1 MQSGTRGIGKHVEHV
16 ELGHITVMTSVIG
29 AFLRP
34 FTLPFLI
41 NFAMIV
47 LHVVKEVLN
56 TRKISECRAGFTIF
70 A

>member
-1 MQSGTRGIGKHVEHV
+1 
-16 ELGHITVMTSVIG
+16 MTSVIG